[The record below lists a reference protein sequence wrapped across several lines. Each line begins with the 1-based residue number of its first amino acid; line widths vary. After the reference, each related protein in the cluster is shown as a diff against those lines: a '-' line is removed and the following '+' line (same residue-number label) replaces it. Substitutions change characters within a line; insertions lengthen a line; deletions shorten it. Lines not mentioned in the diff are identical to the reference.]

1 MHLSQQTFWG
11 AVSVANMGGIE
22 EVIVTPLF
30 KASGGKPG
38 SLYQD
43 SAVFFAGLYRLHLEM
58 DSCEE
63 MVGYGIRVF
72 RYPGVISLKPVL
84 A

>member
-1 MHLSQQTFWG
+1 M
-11 AVSVANMGGIE
+11 ANMGGIE

-63 MVGYGIRVF
+63 MVGVWYPGISVS
-72 RYPGVISLKPVL
+72 GVISLKPVL